1 MKEDTVNHPE
11 HYGGEDNTYEAIKII
26 EALGLGFCLGNT
38 MKYLVRAG
46 KKGNALED
54 LKKARWYL
62 SREINRMEETK

>member
-1 MKEDTVNHPE
+1 VKEDTVNHPE

>member
-11 HYGGEDNTYEAIKII
+11 HYGGEDNPYEAIKII
-26 EALGLGFCLGNT
+26 EALGFGFCLGNT

-46 KKGNALED
+46 KKGSALED

>member
-1 MKEDTVNHPE
+1 MENNTVNHPE
-11 HYGGEDNTYEAIKII
+11 HYGGQDNPYEAIKII

-46 KKGNALED
+46 KKGSALED